1 MTTTTTIA
9 TTFAAL
15 RAANISIHTKGVHI
29 YANGDMFAI
38 LPNQSRDLRAT
49 RPWTV
54 KLTDTCQKEFF
65 AGVGLGTYKVEAG
78 YQMPR

>member
-1 MTTTTTIA
+1 MTTTTTIT

-15 RAANISIHTKGVHI
+15 RAARISIQIKGVTV

-54 KLTDTCQKEFF
+54 KLADTCQKEFF
-65 AGVGLGTYKVEAG
+65 AEISPGTYKVEAG

>member
-1 MTTTTTIA
+1 MTTTIA

-15 RAANISIHTKGVHI
+15 RAANINIQIEGVTI
-29 YANGDMFAI
+29 YANGDVFAI

-49 RPWTV
+49 RPWTA
-54 KLTDTCQKEFF
+54 KLTDTRQKEFF
-65 AGVGLGTYKVEAG
+65 AGVSPGTYKVEAG

>member
-1 MTTTTTIA
+1 MTTTIN
-9 TTFAAL
+9 TTFASL
-15 RAANISIHTKGVHI
+15 RAANISIQIQGVKI
-29 YANGDMFAI
+29 YTNGDMFAI

-65 AGVGLGTYKVEAG
+65 AGVSPGTYKVEAG

>member
-1 MTTTTTIA
+1 MTTTIA

-15 RAANISIHTKGVHI
+15 KEANINIQIVGVKI
-29 YANGDMFAI
+29 YENGDMFAI
-38 LPNQSRDLRAT
+38 LPNQGRDFRAT

-54 KLTDTCQKEFF
+54 KLTDTCQKSFF
-65 AGVGLGTYKVEAG
+65 AGVSPGTHKVEAE